1 MPNVLT
7 DQERDARS
15 PYASWARRAR
25 LAAKIPSAKKAQAAL
40 EERIGYR
47 IGDDYLRGIEAG
59 TNKPAYELVKKL
71 AELYETVPPPEY
83 RRGDS
88 EGGGDAATLVAALRT
103 SVEAQTAA
111 FRAQTALLTEI
122 LVELRM
128 SRALVDAQ
136 HTDIGEGV
144 GRLEGLVAHLVE
156 QDAAHTSSG
165 GGTAPVGLER

>member
-1 MPNVLT
+1 VPNVLT

-71 AELYETVPPPEY
+71 AELYETVPPLEY
-83 RRGDS
+83 RRGDT
-88 EGGGDAATLVAALRT
+88 EGGAGSAATSELVAALR
-103 SVEAQTAA
+103 EQT
-111 FRAQTALLTEI
+111 QAL
-122 LVELRM
+122 RD
-128 SRALVDAQ
+128 LVDALRDEHGQ
-136 HTDIGEGV
+136 AHRERGAILDAIGALAR
-144 GRLEGLVAHLVE
+144 GRLTLE
-156 QDAAHTSSG
+156 
-165 GGTAPVGLER
+165 GTAAENGPRPPAELVP